1 MNSREIYNLL
11 LTHYLFISLMISGL
25 TFAIVLFF
33 TTKVKWLPLDF
44 FTLTAIIPMSILI
57 VYQCFFIKNTYSNI
71 GFTFGELCPLFQY
84 NYYGTFSEKIKR
96 KLQKS
101 WLFYVT
107 IILVIAPFVI
117 IEVIRIYIWKLGSSN
132 PPSYFYLHESTTW
145 ALLLD
150 IFNHLITYL
159 ILFMLGIIIW
169 LLIELIFII
178 NGLLDKD
185 KQNKYKV
192 KINVFKVEEIGGLK
206 PLNSFVLFTVSNYFI
221 IIALFVISYI
231 PPNETNFYN
240 ILITPEIVIL
250 ILMLLI
256 GVILFFIT
264 QEVIRKLIDDSV
276 RLELERT
283 NKNYQEA
290 YEKVIEICSNKK
302 TNDDKYELE
311 KLQVTMNIL
320 EKEKTKINQIL
331 GKKFESK
338 TMSTFFTSFI
348 PPSYVLIQK
357 ITGLN
362 ISDNLLPYIIHII
375 NIKIGM

>member
-1 MNSREIYNLL
+1 
-11 LTHYLFISLMISGL
+11 
-25 TFAIVLFF
+25 
-33 TTKVKWLPLDF
+33 
-44 FTLTAIIPMSILI
+44 
-57 VYQCFFIKNTYSNI
+57 
-71 GFTFGELCPLFQY
+71 
-84 NYYGTFSEKIKR
+84 
-96 KLQKS
+96 
-101 WLFYVT
+101 
-107 IILVIAPFVI
+107 
-117 IEVIRIYIWKLGSSN
+117 
-132 PPSYFYLHESTTW
+132 
-145 ALLLD
+145 
-150 IFNHLITYL
+150 
-159 ILFMLGIIIW
+159 MLAIIIW

-185 KQNKYKV
+185 KQNKYKI
-192 KINVFKVEEIGGLK
+192 KINVFKIEEIGGLR

-221 IIALFVISYI
+221 IITLFIISYI

-264 QEVIRKLIDDSV
+264 QIVIRKLINEGV

-283 NKNYQEA
+283 NQNYQAA

-311 KLQVTMNIL
+311 KLQVTMDIL

-331 GKKFESK
+331 EKKFETK
-338 TMSTFFTSFI
+338 TISTFSASFL
-348 PPSYVLIQK
+348 PPSFVLIQK

-362 ISDNLLPYIIHII
+362 LSDNLFTYIMHII
-375 NIKIGM
+375 TIKIRI